1 MSTQLAMARGRSL
14 VHLAG
19 ALLVLLI
26 LAMMVLPLPAFMLD
40 MLFTL
45 NIALAVIVLLVAL
58 NAGRPLDFS
67 VFPTVLL
74 VTTLMRLALNV
85 ASTRIILVEGHTG
98 TDSAGKVIESFGN
111 FLVAGNY
118 TVGLVVFV
126 ILVIINFVVI
136 TRGAGRIA
144 EVAARFTLD
153 AMPGKQ
159 LAIDADLA
167 SGAIGEQEARRQRAD
182 VAREADFYGA
192 MDGASKF
199 VRGDAVAAL
208 IILVINLVGGIAV
221 GMFQHGMGLAEAL
234 DRYALLTV
242 GDGLVAQIP
251 ALVIS
256 TAAGIVVSRTS
267 NEQDL
272 NREFMLQLFGR
283 PQILYVAAS
292 VLAVLG
298 IIPGMPHTAFLL
310 LAAILAATA
319 WFVEQRLRNREAFTA
334 EPEEEEIEPLTEL
347 TWSDLPPVDV
357 LGLEVGYRMI
367 PLLDRKQGGQALKLI
382 TEGRLRF
389 ALEMGLVVPPVR
401 VRDNMELRP
410 TSYRISLKGV
420 EAASGEAYPELLL
433 AIEAA
438 DMLGRLKGDP
448 GIDPLTGAPGIW
460 IEPEERERALM
471 RGYRVIDASHV
482 IARHVEAVYRAHAGE
497 LLGRTEVQQLL
508 DSVNTATPGL
518 VEEVTPRLLPLTSV
532 QAILQ
537 NLVTEGVSIRDTRS
551 ILETLAA
558 RASRAQDIDE
568 LTETVRASL
577 GRNIVDRLFEGA
589 ETLYVI
595 GLSPKLE
602 SQLIAEMGEEGEAM
616 LSPELVEALPLV
628 AERAMAR
635 QLERGGA
642 LVLLVAPALRA
653 PLARMLRRTG
663 LPVLSYAEIPADKSL
678 QITSL
683 MDMEDEQE
691 HEAAQISGA

>member
-1 MSTQLAMARGRSL
+1 MNAMAAMPRGRSL

-19 ALLVLLI
+19 PVLMLLI
-26 LAMMVLPLPAFMLD
+26 LAMLVLPLPTFMLD

-45 NIALAVIVLLVAL
+45 NIALAVIVLLVSL
-58 NAGRPLDFS
+58 NANRPLDFS

-74 VTTLMRLALNV
+74 VTTLMRLSLNV
-85 ASTRIILVEGHTG
+85 ASTRIILMQGHTG

-111 FLVAGNY
+111 FLVGGNY

-126 ILVIINFVVI
+126 ILVIINFIVI

-159 LAIDADLA
+159 LAIDADLNA
-167 SGAIGEQEARRQRAD
+167 GAIGEQEARRLRTD
-182 VAREADFYGA
+182 ITRESDFYGA
-192 MDGASKF
+192 MDGASKY

-208 IILVINLVGGIAV
+208 IILAINLVGGIAV
-221 GMFQHGMGLAEAL
+221 GVFQHGMGLAEAL

-267 NEQDL
+267 SEQDL
-272 NREFMLQLFGR
+272 NREFISQLFGR
-283 PQILYVAAS
+283 PQVLYVVAS
-292 VLAVLG
+292 LLAVLG
-298 IIPGMPHTAFLL
+298 VIPGMPHAAFLL
-310 LAAILAATA
+310 LAAVLAATA
-319 WFVEQRLRNREAFTA
+319 WFVDLSQPGREAYEH
-334 EPEEEEIEPLTEL
+334 EPEEEDIEQFTEL

-357 LGLEVGYRMI
+357 LGLEVGYRLI

-410 TSYRISLKGV
+410 TTYRISLKGV
-420 EAASGEAYPELLL
+420 EAANGEAYPELLL
-433 AIEAA
+433 ALETA
-438 DMLGRLKGDP
+438 DMLGRLKGEP
-448 GIDPLTGAPGIW
+448 GTDPLTGAPGIW
-460 IEPEERERALM
+460 IDAEERERALM
-471 RGYRVIDASHV
+471 RGYRVVDASHV

-497 LLGRTEVQQLL
+497 LLGRAEVQQLL
-508 DSVNTATPGL
+508 DSVNAATPGL

-551 ILETLAA
+551 VLETLAA
-558 RASRAQDIDE
+558 RAARTQDIDE

-595 GLSPKLE
+595 GLSPE
-602 SQLIAEMGEEGEAM
+602 MENRLIAEMGDEGEAM
-616 LSPELVEALPLV
+616 VSPELVEALPLV

-635 QLERGGA
+635 QAEQGGA

-678 QITSL
+678 QITTL
-683 MDMEDEQE
+683 MDMGEERE

>member
-1 MSTQLAMARGRSL
+1 MSTPQAMPRGRSL
-14 VHLAG
+14 VHMAG
-19 ALLVLLI
+19 TLLVLLI
-26 LAMMVLPLPAFMLD
+26 LAMMVLPLPTFMLD

-45 NIALAVIVLLVAL
+45 NIALAVIVLLVSL
-58 NAGRPLDFS
+58 NANRPLDFS

-85 ASTRIILVEGHTG
+85 ASTRIILIQGHTG

-159 LAIDADLA
+159 LAIDADLN
-167 SGAIGEQEARRQRAD
+167 SGAISEQEARRARAEIT
-182 VAREADFYGA
+182 RESDFYGA

-199 VRGDAVAAL
+199 VRGDAIAAL

-221 GMFQHGMGLAEAL
+221 GVFQHGMGLGEAL
-234 DRYALLTV
+234 NRYALLTV
-242 GDGLVAQIP
+242 GDGMVAQIP

-272 NREFMLQLFGR
+272 NREFAVQLFGR

-298 IIPGMPHTAFLL
+298 IIPGMPHAAFLL

-319 WFVEQRLRNREAFTA
+319 YFVELRRRSGEAYVP
-334 EPEEEEIEPLTEL
+334 EPEEEDLESFTEL

-357 LGLEVGYRMI
+357 LGLEVGYRLI

-410 TSYRISLKGV
+410 TVYRISLKGV
-420 EAASGEAYPELLL
+420 ETGSGEAYPELLL
-433 AIEAA
+433 AVETV
-438 DMLGRLKGDP
+438 DMLGRLKGEP
-448 GIDPLTGAPGIW
+448 GADPLTGAPGIW
-460 IEPEERERALM
+460 IEAEERERALM

-482 IARHVEAVYRAHAGE
+482 IARHIEAVYRAHAGE
-497 LLGRTEVQQLL
+497 LLGRAEVQQLL
-508 DSVNTATPGL
+508 DSVNAATPGL
-518 VEEVTPRLLPLTSV
+518 VEEVTPRLLPLTAV

-558 RASRAQDIDE
+558 RASRTQDIDE

-595 GLSPKLE
+595 GLAPE
-602 SQLIAEMGEEGEAM
+602 IENRLITEMGEEGEAM
-616 LSPELVEALPLV
+616 VSPELVESLPLV
-628 AERAMAR
+628 AERAMVR
-635 QLERGGA
+635 QAEQGGA

-678 QITSL
+678 QITTL
-683 MDMEDEQE
+683 MGMEEEQE

>member
-221 GMFQHGMGLAEAL
+221 GVFQHGMGLAEAL

-298 IIPGMPHTAFLL
+298 IIPGMPHAAFLL

-357 LGLEVGYRMI
+357 LGLEVGYRLI

-497 LLGRTEVQQLL
+497 LLGRAEVQQLL
-508 DSVNTATPGL
+508 DSVNAVTPGL

-602 SQLIAEMGEEGEAM
+602 SQLITEMGEEGEAM

>member
-1 MSTQLAMARGRSL
+1 MITPQAMPRGRSL

-19 ALLVLLI
+19 TLLVLLI
-26 LAMMVLPLPAFMLD
+26 LAMMVLPLPTFMLD

-45 NIALAVIVLLVAL
+45 NIALAVIVLLVSL
-58 NAGRPLDFS
+58 NANRPLDFS

-85 ASTRIILVEGHTG
+85 ASTRIILIQGHTG

-159 LAIDADLA
+159 LAIDADLN
-167 SGAIGEQEARRQRAD
+167 SGAISEQEARRARAEIT
-182 VAREADFYGA
+182 RESDFYGA

-199 VRGDAVAAL
+199 VRGDAIAAL
-208 IILVINLVGGIAV
+208 IILIINLVGGIAV
-221 GMFQHGMGLAEAL
+221 GVFQHGMGLGEAL
-234 DRYALLTV
+234 NRYALLTV

-272 NREFMLQLFGR
+272 NREFAVQLFGR

-298 IIPGMPHTAFLL
+298 IIPGMPHAAFLL

-319 WFVEQRLRNREAFTA
+319 YFVELRRRSGETYVS
-334 EPEEEEIEPLTEL
+334 EPEEEDVESFTEL

-357 LGLEVGYRMI
+357 LGLEVGYRLI

-410 TSYRISLKGV
+410 TAYRISLKGV
-420 EAASGEAYPELLL
+420 ETGSGEAYPELLL
-433 AIEAA
+433 AVETA
-438 DMLGRLKGDP
+438 DMLGRLKGEP
-448 GIDPLTGAPGIW
+448 GADPLTGAPGIW
-460 IEPEERERALM
+460 IEAEERERALM

-482 IARHVEAVYRAHAGE
+482 IARHIEAVYRAHAGE
-497 LLGRTEVQQLL
+497 LLGRAEVQQLL
-508 DSVNTATPGL
+508 DSVNAATPGL
-518 VEEVTPRLLPLTSV
+518 VEEVTPRLLPLTAV

-558 RASRAQDIDE
+558 RASRTQDIDE
-568 LTETVRASL
+568 LTETARASL

-595 GLSPKLE
+595 GLAPE
-602 SQLIAEMGEEGEAM
+602 IENRLIAEMGEEGEAM
-616 LSPELVEALPLV
+616 VSPELVESLPLV
-628 AERAMAR
+628 AERAMMR
-635 QLERGGA
+635 QAEQGGA

-678 QITSL
+678 QITTL
-683 MDMEDEQE
+683 MGMEEEQE

>member
-1 MSTQLAMARGRSL
+1 MNAQFAAPRGQRM
-14 VHLAG
+14 VRLAG
-19 ALLVLLI
+19 PMLVLLVL
-26 LAMMVLPLPAFMLD
+26 AMLVLPLPTFMLD

-45 NIALAVIVLLVAL
+45 NIALAVIVLLVSL

-74 VTTLMRLALNV
+74 VTTLMRLSLNV
-85 ASTRIILVEGHTG
+85 ASTRIILMQGHTG

-111 FLVAGNY
+111 FLVGGNY

-159 LAIDADLA
+159 LAIDADLS
-167 SGAIGEQEARRQRAD
+167 SGAISEQEARRLRAD
-182 VAREADFYGA
+182 IAREADFYGA

-199 VRGDAVAAL
+199 VRGDAIVAL
-208 IILVINLVGGIAV
+208 IILAINLVGGIAV
-221 GMFQHGMGLAEAL
+221 GVFQHGMDLGEAL
-234 DRYALLTV
+234 SRYALLTV

-267 NEQDL
+267 AEQDL
-272 NREFMLQLFGR
+272 NREFIAQLFGR
-283 PQILYVAAS
+283 PQILYVVAS
-292 VLAVLG
+292 LLAVLG
-298 IIPGMPHTAFLL
+298 IIPGMPHAAFLL
-310 LAAILAATA
+310 LAAVLAAVA
-319 WFVEQRLRNREAFTA
+319 WSVDLRQRSREAYVP
-334 EPEEEEIEPLTEL
+334 EPEEADIEQFTEL
-347 TWSDLPPVDV
+347 AWSDLPPVDV
-357 LGLEVGYRMI
+357 LGLEVGYRLI

-410 TSYRISLKGV
+410 TSYRITLKGV
-420 EAASGEAYPELLL
+420 EAGSGEAYPDLLL
-433 AIEAA
+433 AIETTE
-438 DMLGRLKGDP
+438 MLGKLKGEA
-448 GIDPLTGAPGIW
+448 GIDPLSGAPGVW

-471 RGYRVIDASHV
+471 RGYHVVDASHV
-482 IARHVEAVYRAHAGE
+482 IARHVEAIYRAHAGE
-497 LLGRTEVQQLL
+497 LLGRAEVQQLL
-508 DSVNTATPGL
+508 ESVNAAIPGL

-558 RASRAQDIDE
+558 RAGRTQDIDE

-595 GLSPKLE
+595 GLAPEIE
-602 SQLIAEMGEEGEAM
+602 SRLIAEMGEEGEAM
-616 LSPELVEALPLV
+616 VSPELVEALPFM
-628 AERAMAR
+628 AERAMTR
-635 QLERGGA
+635 QAEQGGA
-642 LVLLVAPALRA
+642 QVLLVAPALRA
-653 PLARMLRRTG
+653 PLSRMLRRTG
-663 LPVLSYAEIPADKSL
+663 LPVLSYAEIPGDKLL
-678 QITSL
+678 QITTL
-683 MDMEDEQE
+683 MRMEEEAE
-691 HEAAQISGA
+691 HEAAQIPGA

>member
-1 MSTQLAMARGRSL
+1 MSAMAVAPRGRGL

-19 ALLVLLI
+19 TVLVLLI
-26 LAMMVLPLPAFMLD
+26 LAMMVLPLPTFMLD
-40 MLFTL
+40 MLFTF
-45 NIALAVIVLLVAL
+45 NIALAVIVLLVSL
-58 NAGRPLDFS
+58 NASRPLDFS

-74 VTTLMRLALNV
+74 VTTLLRLALNV
-85 ASTRIILVEGHTG
+85 ASTRIILIQGHTG

-126 ILVIINFVVI
+126 ILIIINFIVI

-159 LAIDADLA
+159 FAIDADLNA
-167 SGAIGEQEARRQRAD
+167 GAIGEQEARRQRAEI
-182 VAREADFYGA
+182 ARESDFYGA

-208 IILVINLVGGIAV
+208 IILAINLVGGIAV
-221 GMFQHGMGLAEAL
+221 GVFQHGMGLAEAL

-272 NREFMLQLFGR
+272 NREFVAQLFGR

-298 IIPGMPHTAFLL
+298 VIPGMPHAAFLL

-319 WFVEQRLRNREAFTA
+319 YFVDLRQRGREVLQP
-334 EPEEEEIEPLTEL
+334 ELEEEEAEAPTEL
-347 TWSDLPPVDV
+347 SWADLPPVDV
-357 LGLEVGYRMI
+357 LGLEVGYRLI
-367 PLLDRKQGGQALKLI
+367 PLLDRRQGGQALKLI

-389 ALEMGLVVPPVR
+389 ALEMGLVVPPIR

-410 TSYRISLKGV
+410 TRYRISLKGV
-420 EAASGEAYPELLL
+420 EAASGEAYPEMLL
-433 AIEAA
+433 AIETS
-438 DMLGRLKGDP
+438 DMMGKLKGEP
-448 GIDPLTGAPGIW
+448 GIDPLTGATGIW
-460 IEPEERERALM
+460 IGADERERALM
-471 RGYRVIDASHV
+471 RGYQVIDAGHA
-482 IARHVEAVYRAHAGE
+482 IARHVESVYRARAGD
-497 LLGRTEVQQLL
+497 LLGRAEIQQLL
-508 DSVNTATPGL
+508 DSVNAATPGL
-518 VEEVTPRLLPLTSV
+518 VEEVTPRLLPLTAV

-537 NLVTEGVSIRDTRS
+537 NLLAEGVSIRDTRS
-551 ILETLAA
+551 ILESLAA
-558 RASRAQDIDE
+558 RASRSQDIDE
-568 LTETVRASL
+568 LTETVRAAL
-577 GRNIVDRLFEGA
+577 GRHIVDRLFEGA

-595 GLSPKLE
+595 GLAPEIEERL
-602 SQLIAEMGEEGEAM
+602 LAEMGEEGEAM
-616 LSPELVEALPLV
+616 VSPELVETLPLL
-628 AERAMAR
+628 AERAMGR
-635 QLERGGA
+635 QAQRGGTQV
-642 LVLLVAPALRA
+642 VLAAPALRA
-653 PLARMLRRTG
+653 PLSRMLRRTG

-678 QITSL
+678 QITTL
-683 MDMEDEQE
+683 LGMEEERE
-691 HEAAQISGA
+691 HEAAQVSGA

>member
-1 MSTQLAMARGRSL
+1 MSAQLAMPRGRSL

-19 ALLVLLI
+19 TLLVLLI
-26 LAMMVLPLPAFMLD
+26 LAMMVLPLPTFMLD

-45 NIALAVIVLLVAL
+45 NIALAVIVLLVSL
-58 NAGRPLDFS
+58 NANRPLDFS

-74 VTTLMRLALNV
+74 VTTLMRLSLNV
-85 ASTRIILVEGHTG
+85 ASTRIILIQGHTG

-159 LAIDADLA
+159 LAIDADLNA
-167 SGAIGEQEARRQRAD
+167 GAIGEQEARRQRAE
-182 VAREADFYGA
+182 VARESDFYGA

-221 GMFQHGMGLAEAL
+221 GVFQHGMGLAEAL
-234 DRYALLTV
+234 NRYALLTV

-272 NREFMLQLFGR
+272 NREFMAQLFGR

-298 IIPGMPHTAFLL
+298 VIPGMPHAAFLL

-319 WFVEQRLRNREAFTA
+319 YFVEQRQRNREAYIP
-334 EPEEEEIEPLTEL
+334 EPEEEESEPLTEL
-347 TWSDLPPVDV
+347 SWADLPPVDV
-357 LGLEVGYRMI
+357 LGLEVGYRLI

-401 VRDNMELRP
+401 VRDNMELAP
-410 TSYRISLKGV
+410 TAYRISLKGV
-420 EAASGEAYPELLL
+420 EAGSGEIYPELLL
-433 AIEAA
+433 AIETA
-438 DMLGRLKGDP
+438 DMMGRVKGEP
-448 GIDPLTGAPGIW
+448 GADPLTGAPGVW
-460 IEPEERERALM
+460 VEMEERERALM
-471 RGYRVIDASHV
+471 RGYRVVDASQV
-482 IARHVEAVYRAHAGE
+482 IARHVEAVYRAHAAE
-497 LLGRTEVQQLL
+497 LLGRAEVQQLL
-508 DSVNTATPGL
+508 DSVNAATPGL

-537 NLVTEGVSIRDTRS
+537 NLVTEDVSIRDTRT

-558 RASRAQDIDE
+558 RAGRTQDIDE

-589 ETLYVI
+589 QTLYVI
-595 GLSPKLE
+595 GLAPPLE
-602 SQLIAEMGEEGEAM
+602 SRLVAEMGEEGEAM
-616 LSPELVEALPLV
+616 VSPGLVESLPLM

-635 QLERGGA
+635 QAEQGGA

-663 LPVLSYAEIPADKSL
+663 LPVLSYAEIPADKAL
-678 QITSL
+678 QITTL
-683 MDMEDEQE
+683 MGMEDGQK

>member
-1 MSTQLAMARGRSL
+1 
-14 VHLAG
+14 
-19 ALLVLLI
+19 
-26 LAMMVLPLPAFMLD
+26 
-40 MLFTL
+40 
-45 NIALAVIVLLVAL
+45 
-58 NAGRPLDFS
+58 
-67 VFPTVLL
+67 
-74 VTTLMRLALNV
+74 
-85 ASTRIILVEGHTG
+85 
-98 TDSAGKVIESFGN
+98 
-111 FLVAGNY
+111 
-118 TVGLVVFV
+118 
-126 ILVIINFVVI
+126 
-136 TRGAGRIA
+136 
-144 EVAARFTLD
+144 
-153 AMPGKQ
+153 
-159 LAIDADLA
+159 
-167 SGAIGEQEARRQRAD
+167 
-182 VAREADFYGA
+182 

-199 VRGDAVAAL
+199 VRGDAIAAL

-221 GMFQHGMGLAEAL
+221 GVFQHGMGLAEAL

-272 NREFMLQLFGR
+272 NREVMAQLFGR

-298 IIPGMPHTAFLL
+298 VIPGMPHAAFLL

-319 WFVEQRLRNREAFTA
+319 YFVELRQRSREAYEP
-334 EPEEEEIEPLTEL
+334 EPEEEELEQLTEL

-357 LGLEVGYRMI
+357 LGLEVGYRLI

-410 TSYRISLKGV
+410 TTYRISLKGV
-420 EAASGEAYPELLL
+420 EAGSGEAYPELLL
-433 AIEAA
+433 AIEST
-438 DMLGRLKGDP
+438 DMMGRLKGEA
-448 GIDPLTGAPGIW
+448 GIDPLSGAPGIW
-460 IEPEERERALM
+460 IEAEERERALM

-482 IARHVEAVYRAHAGE
+482 IARHVEAVYRAHADE
-497 LLGRTEVQQLL
+497 LLGRAEVQQLL
-508 DSVNTATPGL
+508 DSVNAATPGL
-518 VEEVTPRLLPLTSV
+518 VEEVTPRLLPVTSV

-558 RASRAQDIDE
+558 RASRTQDIDE

-589 ETLYVI
+589 ESLYVI
-595 GLSPKLE
+595 GLAPE
-602 SQLIAEMGEEGEAM
+602 IENRLIAEMGEEGEAM
-616 LSPELVEALPLV
+616 VSPELVEALPLM

-635 QLERGGA
+635 QLEQGGA

-678 QITSL
+678 QITAL

>member
-1 MSTQLAMARGRSL
+1 MRAVAAMPRARSL
-14 VHLAG
+14 PHLAG
-19 ALLVLLI
+19 TLLVLLI
-26 LAMMVLPLPAFMLD
+26 LAMMVLPLPTFMLD
-40 MLFTL
+40 MLFTF
-45 NIALAVIVLLVAL
+45 NIALAVIVLLASL
-58 NAGRPLDFS
+58 NSSRPLDFS

-85 ASTRIILVEGHTG
+85 ASTRIILIQGHTG

-118 TVGLVVFV
+118 TVGLVVFT

-159 LAIDADLA
+159 LAVDADLH
-167 SGAIGEQEARRQRAD
+167 SGAISEQEARAARAEI
-182 VAREADFYGA
+182 ARESDFYGA

-208 IILVINLVGGIAV
+208 IILVICLVGGIAV
-221 GMFQHGMGLAEAL
+221 GVFQHGMGLSEAL

-267 NEQDL
+267 SEQDL
-272 NREFMLQLFGR
+272 NREFVAQLFGR

-298 IIPGMPHTAFLL
+298 VIPGMPHTAFLL
-310 LAAILAATA
+310 LAAILAAA
-319 WFVEQRLRNREAFTA
+319 AYFVDLRQRRREALVPDA
-334 EPEEEEIEPLTEL
+334 EVADQPTEL

-357 LGLEVGYRMI
+357 LGLEVGYRLI
-367 PLLDRKQGGQALKLI
+367 PLLDRSQGGHVLRLI
-382 TEGRLRF
+382 TDGRLRF

-401 VRDNMELRP
+401 VRDNMELKP
-410 TSYRISLKGV
+410 TDYRVSLKGV

-433 AIEAA
+433 AVETT
-438 DMLGRLKGDP
+438 DMLGRLKGEP
-448 GIDPLTGAPGIW
+448 GVDPLTGAPGVW
-460 IEPEERERALM
+460 IEADDRERALM
-471 RGYRVIDASHV
+471 RGYQVIDASHV
-482 IARHVEAVYRAHAGE
+482 IARHVESVYRARAGE
-497 LLGRTEVQQLL
+497 LLGRAEVQQLL
-508 DSVNTATPGL
+508 HSVDSNTPGL
-518 VEEVTPRLLPLTSV
+518 VEEVTPRLLPLASV
-532 QAILQ
+532 QSILQ
-537 NLVTEGVSIRDTRS
+537 NLVAEGVSIRDTRS

-558 RASRAQDIDE
+558 RAGRTQDIDE
-568 LTETVRASL
+568 LTETVRAAL
-577 GRNIVDRLFEGA
+577 GRNIVERLFDGA
-589 ETLYVI
+589 ETLHVI
-595 GLSPKLE
+595 GLSPDVE
-602 SQLIAEMGEEGEAM
+602 NRLIAEMGEEGEAM
-616 LSPELVEALPLV
+616 VSPEMIEALPLM
-628 AERAMAR
+628 AERAAAR
-635 QLERGGA
+635 QAEQDGA
-642 LVLLVAPALRA
+642 PVLLVAPVLRA

-683 MDMEDEQE
+683 IVMEEE
-691 HEAAQISGA
+691 LKHETAQIPGA